1 MMKKAFFLPLL
12 LIVCLLAPVPA
23 VHSISLA
30 GNALKVIPPI
40 PDFSASNPVPFGRPD
55 DDFESRYRMVR
66 FFQPHQPVHFV
77 QQIAGRNAKPP
88 SKTDDHPGLWLS
100 FGIFEFIQVFLCNTR
115 IFCKLVLRDVKRLP
129 DFDKSRPE
137 ETSIQTSHFFLLPGM
152 GVLVYR
158 FNWTGIFMGTE
169 VCSG

>member
-66 FFQPHQPVHFV
+66 FFQPYQPVHFV
-77 QQIAGRNAKPP
+77 QQIAGRNAKPR
-88 SKTDDHPGLWLS
+88 PGRMIIRA
-100 FGIFEFIQVFLCNTR
+100 FGSRLAFSSLFRYSSL
-115 IFCKLVLRDVKRLP
+115 LVGNGL
-129 DFDKSRPE
+129 
-137 ETSIQTSHFFLLPGM
+137 
-152 GVLVYR
+152 Y
-158 FNWTGIFMGTE
+158 
-169 VCSG
+169 